1 MVAEGL
7 HKQPLEAISKR
18 IAEMKFNCVR
28 LTWALFMVT
37 NSTLGSVTFRQS
49 LQNHGL
55 VDTIKGVEVNNPALV
70 DLPVIQ
76 VFQEVVSKLGDN
88 NVMVILD
95 NHLSK
100 PGWCCSNNDGNG
112 FFGDQYFDPQLWTSG
127 LAKMASMFSSSTNV
141 VAMSLRNE
149 PRGPRQNTGDWY
161 RYMKEGAESVHSANP
176 NVLVIISGLS
186 YASDLSFL
194 SQKQLD
200 LTFKGKLVYELH
212 SYSWY
217 RGSPD
222 EACSKYVQD
231 VMRGGGF
238 LLDQGWPLF
247 ISEFGAD
254 ERGTNANDNN
264 FLNCFLGLAAE
275 RDLDWALWTLQ
286 GSYYLR
292 QGVIGMEEF
301 YGVLDSSWGQLRN
314 ASILQRLSAIQPA
327 TQEGLDRQPLDAISK
342 RIAEMKFNCVR
353 LTRVLFMVT
362 DSTLGSVRFRQPL
375 QNHGLVDTIK
385 GVEVNNPG
393 LVDLPEVVS
402 KLGDDNVMVILDNHL
417 SKPGW

>member
-1 MVAEGL
+1 
-7 HKQPLEAISKR
+7 
-18 IAEMKFNCVR
+18 
-28 LTWALFMVT
+28 
-37 NSTLGSVTFRQS
+37 
-49 LQNHGL
+49 
-55 VDTIKGVEVNNPALV
+55 
-70 DLPVIQ
+70 
-76 VFQEVVSKLGDN
+76 
-88 NVMVILD
+88 
-95 NHLSK
+95 
-100 PGWCCSNNDGNG
+100 
-112 FFGDQYFDPQLWTSG
+112 
-127 LAKMASMFSSSTNV
+127 MASMFSSSTNV

-254 ERGTNANDNN
+254 ERWTNANGNN

-327 TQEGLDRQPLDAISK
+327 TQD
-342 RIAEMKFNCVR
+342 
-353 LTRVLFMVT
+353 
-362 DSTLGSVRFRQPL
+362 
-375 QNHGLVDTIK
+375 
-385 GVEVNNPG
+385 PG
-393 LVDLPEVVS
+393 LSKGRPYKSFFHPATGLCFVVKS
-402 KLGDDNVMVILDNHL
+402 FNEPVKLGPCAQPEAWSYTQQKTAVLNGTDFCLQADALGKPAKLGVNCSDSNSKWEPTSESKMHL
-417 SKPGW
+417 SSMLTNGTTVCLDIGYDHTVITNPCKCLKGGDQSCDPSSQWFKIIQHY